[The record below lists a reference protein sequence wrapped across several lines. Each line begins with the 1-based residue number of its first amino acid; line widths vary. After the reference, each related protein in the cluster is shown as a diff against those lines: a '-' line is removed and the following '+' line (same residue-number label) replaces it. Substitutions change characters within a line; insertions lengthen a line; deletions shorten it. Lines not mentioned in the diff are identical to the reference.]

1 MKNVLY
7 VIFLLSASMCFA
19 EEYIV
24 LRSGGFSVAH
34 HSGKV
39 ITRDVKA
46 GQIVEKIPGLNGEK
60 HKKIKYSIHV
70 DGYSGLIN
78 FEGIV
83 SSENVLAFDDF
94 TYKKCFGEYQKIV
107 KFKSSVSAFKM
118 ADHDNSYWVILLPDG
133 SFKFKGLLS
142 DESTVFTCR
151 PVADNKQY
159 VASLHAGHK
168 KGVISVRD
176 RTQFPTSKR
185 LARKETQPRKKLE
198 LFDKVQAMKNEGA
211 N

>member
-133 SFKFKGLLS
+133 SFKFNNEVGQLYLFAELIIGVLNHDSVFFGRLEKGGLDLFS
-142 DESTVFTCR
+142 LYGAGYEPSFIEKVNFKLDE
-151 PVADNKQY
+151 
-159 VASLHAGHK
+159 
-168 KGVISVRD
+168 
-176 RTQFPTSKR
+176 
-185 LARKETQPRKKLE
+185 
-198 LFDKVQAMKNEGA
+198 
-211 N
+211 